1 MFSFG
6 VQWTAPMMGRARWK
20 VQAHDDH
27 KPGLSK
33 ATGTSDGFANLETF
47 PHD

>member
-27 KPGLSK
+27 KPRTVESNG
-33 ATGTSDGFANLETF
+33 DV
-47 PHD
+47 